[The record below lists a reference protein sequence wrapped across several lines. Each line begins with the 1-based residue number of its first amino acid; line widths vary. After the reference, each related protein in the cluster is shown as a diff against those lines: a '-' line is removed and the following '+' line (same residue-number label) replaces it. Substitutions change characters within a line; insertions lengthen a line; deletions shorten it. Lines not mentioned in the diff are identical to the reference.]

1 MHAASYQ
8 NEMYEG
14 YLDALDGTELEEIL
28 DVVELE
34 DEKKRSTYSIADIYI
49 KKIRAVYISLDS
61 ETTV

>member
-49 KKIRAVYISLDS
+49 
-61 ETTV
+61 